1 MAVASLVHTHVPRL
15 SAHRVAVGLLCDV
28 RQGTRPWARIR
39 LEDISANGF
48 RIPWLLNCATD
59 FPLKIRI
66 PGLQVLSSRICWRQ
80 GHALGCEFHVPLNE
94 AVFEHIIRQA
104 EIEADYAS

>member
-1 MAVASLVHTHVPRL
+1 MTVASLVETHVPRIRTQ
-15 SAHRVAVGLLCDV
+15 RVALALLCDV

-39 LEDISANGF
+39 LEDISPRGF
-48 RIPWLLNCATD
+48 RIPWLLNCAPD

-66 PGLQVLSSRICWRQ
+66 PGLEVLSSRICWRQ

-94 AVFEHIIRQA
+94 AVFEHIVRQA
-104 EIEADYAS
+104 EKDADYSR